1 MHPTFQVWHSSLSR
15 LGYVLNK
22 LFAYVVDTSKSR
34 ATNKKKKKGKAA
46 AEPIEDDSKSGGL
59 GLDGRAG
66 PRSENV
72 VLQKSAYICSRLSI
86 SLHFVHVSFFLSFP
100 FISAYNDFLHSSFPH
115 F

>member
-1 MHPTFQVWHSSLSR
+1 MHPTFQVCIVCFSR
-15 LGYVLNK
+15 LEYVLNK
-22 LFAYVVDTSKSR
+22 LFACVVDTSKSR

-72 VLQKSAYICSRLSI
+72 VLQKSAYIPPLVYFCSLDY
-86 SLHFVHVSFFLSFP
+86 SLAYTHFSLFTFLVS
-100 FISAYNDFLHSSFPH
+100 PH
-115 F
+115 I